1 MTENATERRRARRVD
16 AHLNLQLHLDLPEA
30 GETQLETLN
39 VSSSGIYFRSS
50 AYIEPM
56 TKLSLS
62 FSVPTG
68 DDSRA
73 DVQCE
78 GIVARVVPELPT
90 DSADGYDVA
99 VFFTTIDADS
109 LRGLEGY
116 VDQRLRSANDLNH
129 DQ

>member
-1 MTENATERRRARRVD
+1 MTDQAAERRRAQRVD
-16 AHLNLQLHLDLPEA
+16 AHLNLQLHLDLPQGDDAE
-30 GETQLETLN
+30 LETLN

-62 FSVPTG
+62 FTVPTG
-68 DDSRA
+68 EA
-73 DVQCE
+73 TQAEVNCE

-90 DSADGYDVA
+90 EDTDGYDVA

-109 LRGLEGY
+109 LRGLEAY
-116 VDQRLRSANDLNH
+116 VDVRLRAANDL
-129 DQ
+129 